1 MKCNNKKNMTVKG
14 KQPCQIVNFPF
25 QVRSIRQMKPNTGTR
40 RFSFRFLSFCY
51 SLMGKGNVQTRPF
64 IYTAETLF
72 PFIAHHNLSARAIFT
87 ATLSSTARL
96 AITRY
101 TIFYPSSTN
110 NPLHYLYFS
119 TCDYQIATCVTYM
132 QLLPL

>member
-1 MKCNNKKNMTVKG
+1 MEEQSSQLVSEHEVVDLLKLLKQKVKCNNKKNMTVKG
-14 KQPCQIVNFPF
+14 KYPCQKVNFPF
-25 QVRSIRQMKPNTGTR
+25 HFRSTRQMKPNTGTR

-72 PFIAHHNLSARAIFT
+72 PFIAHHNNLLARAIFT

-101 TIFYPSSTN
+101 TIFHP
-110 NPLHYLYFS
+110 
-119 TCDYQIATCVTYM
+119 
-132 QLLPL
+132 